1 MLRTE
6 LISHILACDEL
17 SVTCRCHQFGCD
29 WKGPKKDIGT
39 HNESCSYLKLEPFL
53 KDQVSRVTALEKE
66 NSELRN
72 LIQGFHAGLET
83 VAEQVNELSQP
94 SSRRTLVRPNQEHS
108 IGTNENPI
116 ATRYFSED
124 LPAASLE
131 RVRADH
137 QRLRF
142 ELMSL
147 SSTLVSLEQKQNLA
161 LTTECLSLR
170 DEMQDLRFSIQ
181 ALKVELD
188 DLSRERQN
196 TLSALAA
203 LARSASSRASRN
215 SPIPQGKPAKL
226 NDYKL

>member
-1 MLRTE
+1 ME
-6 LISHILACDEL
+6 N
-17 SVTCRCHQFGCD
+17 
-29 WKGPKKDIGT
+29 
-39 HNESCSYLKLEPFL
+39 HNESCSYLKIEPFL
-53 KDQVSRVTALEKE
+53 ESQASRVTALEKE
-66 NSELRN
+66 NLELRS
-72 LIQGFHAGLET
+72 LIQSFRTGLET
-83 VAEQVNELSQP
+83 VTEQVSEISQP
-94 SSRRTLVRPNQEHS
+94 SSRRPVLRSNQDHS
-108 IGTNENPI
+108 HGANDNSIT
-116 ATRYFSED
+116 TRYFSED

-147 SSTLVSLEQKQNLA
+147 SSSIGSLELKQNLA

-181 ALKVELD
+181 ALKNELD

-203 LARSASSRASRN
+203 LAKSASTRASRSSN
-215 SPIPQGKPAKL
+215 LPQGNGHLCAIANSFSGKPSKF